1 MGCTCQSGSKPYD
14 FFLLHLIVGSLLLVL
29 FLNPC
34 GRTLCSVLLLAQS
47 VTIHLSLFLPAE
59 GSQPLRWVNFR
70 TFRFQFCSLSVHI
83 KQPACASFLPGSF
96 WHESD
101 DWLLGSGM
109 LHAPL
114 WVARSRAERVQLSA
128 IPVFSAAEKDVIIT
142 LISWWWPVHFLFD
155 TAVVIFNK

>member
-83 KQPACASFLPGSF
+83 KQPACASFLPGFLAREWWLAAWVRNAACSSVGGQKPSWKSSAFCYSSLFCCRKGCHHNFDKLTMASSFPF
-96 WHESD
+96 WHCS
-101 DWLLGSGM
+101 SY
-109 LHAPL
+109 
-114 WVARSRAERVQLSA
+114 
-128 IPVFSAAEKDVIIT
+128 F
-142 LISWWWPVHFLFD
+142 
-155 TAVVIFNK
+155 